1 MNKNVIS
8 RNSLSRLLAVAAM
21 LTITACASSGNS
33 YKAYFGDVRTDLQLS
48 ILQGVQLVR
57 SDWINRYIDAVRFSR
72 VDDTPIANS
81 HAYESI
87 QIAPG
92 FHEVEVYFAWDLG
105 SQRGLAPAL
114 VEYASSQPN
123 ISRTLRFNA
132 RAGET
137 YSVRALPIFN
147 EGSRDITSLSHVNF
161 WVEDGSGNEIV
172 SQEAG
177 RYIPSS

>member
-1 MNKNVIS
+1 MSKKLIQKH
-8 RNSLSRLLAVAAM
+8 SLRSLLAIVA
-21 LTITACASSGNS
+21 LLSITACVSGDNA

-48 ILQGVQLVR
+48 VLEGVQLVR
-57 SDWINRYIDAVRFSR
+57 SDWINRYSDAVRFSR
-72 VDDTPIANS
+72 VDDTPIKNS
-81 HAYESI
+81 AEYGAI
-87 QIAPG
+87 QIVPG

-137 YSVRALPIFN
+137 YSVLATPVFN
-147 EGSRDITSLSHVNF
+147 TGDRDIPSLSHVDF
-161 WVEDGSGNEIV
+161 WVEDANGNEIV

-177 RYIPSS
+177 RYIPRI